1 MPDNEHLDRQSQSL
15 DAASERDA
23 VEDLLVELRAAEAG
37 GVFRETQVDA
47 SVPMPVLRRLGPKVW
62 IGAAAGLML
71 VATSWS
77 LLWSVELSSL
87 RDRSRTGLAGVDA
100 PPVRRV
106 VGSEA
111 LGCVGGPGSILPEG
125 CRPHDTDSDG
135 DFDLADFRAVQLAAV
150 SVGG

>member
-1 MPDNEHLDRQSQSL
+1 MPDNEHLDQPSQSL
-15 DAASERDA
+15 DDGSGRDP
-23 VEDLLVELRAAEAG
+23 VEDLLVELRAAEAA
-37 GVFRETQVDA
+37 GVFQETQVE
-47 SVPMPVLRRLGPKVW
+47 SVAPVPVLRRLGPKVW

-87 RDRSRTGLAGVDA
+87 RDRHRTGLAGVDT
-100 PPVRRV
+100 PPVQRV
-106 VGSEA
+106 VSSEA
-111 LGCVGGPGSILPEG
+111 LECVGGPGSILPEG

-135 DFDLADFRAVQLAAV
+135 DLDLADFRAMQLAAV